1 MPVPLRSTAFPDV
14 LDPRFAVL
22 FNEEYAQE
30 PDRIGDFYT
39 VVTGGDSP
47 TKDTYRMSQM
57 GAFGDVPE
65 LTGSV
70 VYDDVNEGYD
80 TTLTHKE
87 YASGLQIERKLFD
100 DAQFGIIDDKPR
112 GLAQAYARTR
122 QKHAA
127 SIFNNA
133 FSVDTTWQTGGD
145 AVALCSDSHT
155 TRAGGVSTAI
165 GFDNLLTSSL
175 TAVALQAARIQFRNF
190 RDDRANIA
198 SFLPDGLL
206 IPPDLEGDAFEITQS
221 EGKPDTA
228 NNNANINR
236 GRYKVSDWMYLN
248 DVNNW
253 FVYDSSLM
261 KRFLKWVQRIDA
273 EFAMVED
280 LDTIIGKWR
289 LYARHSLGYGDWRWV
304 LGSQVS

>member
-14 LDPRFAVL
+14 LDPRFAVI
-22 FNEEYAQE
+22 FNDEFNME
-30 PDRIGDFYT
+30 PDRIGDFFS
-39 VVTGGDSP
+39 VISGGESP

-57 GAFGDVPE
+57 GTFGDVPE
-65 LTGSV
+65 FTGSV
-70 VYDDVNEGYD
+70 IYDDVNEGYD

-133 FSVDTTWQTGGD
+133 FSVDTTWQAGGD

-155 TRAGGVSTAI
+155 TRAAGVSTAT
-165 GFDNLLTSSL
+165 GFDNLTTSSL

-198 SFLPDGLL
+198 SFVPDGLL
-206 IPPDLEGDAFEITQS
+206 IPPDLEGDAYEITQS

-236 GRYKVSDWMYLN
+236 GRYKTSDWIYLT

-253 FVYDSSLM
+253 YIYDTTLM
-261 KRFLKWVQRIDA
+261 KRFLKWINRIDA
-273 EFAMVED
+273 EFAMVEE

-289 LYARHSLGYGDWRWV
+289 LYARHSTGYADWRF
-304 LGSQVS
+304 LIGSQVS